1 MEFLRILEGIRTPFF
16 DTIIGLITRFGEETV
31 AIVVLCA
38 IFWCI
43 SKRTAYGIC
52 VAYFLSGLTVQGLK
66 IIFRIDRPW
75 IIDPAFNAVE
85 SAKAHAT
92 GYSFPSGHTQS
103 ATALFGSL
111 GVQVKK
117 IPFQIICFTLL
128 ILVGFSR
135 MYLGVHTPQDV
146 IASILITMMIVVL
159 AVRFFTGEKVS
170 KKRQLVLS
178 SILFLYV
185 AIVIVIAV
193 GLYSTGKI
201 EEKYLSDCLKAAGAG
216 LGFAV
221 GMFIE
226 RIYIDFSVNAKNYF
240 WQALKFILGIAGVL
254 IIKEGLKLIIGTGLI
269 VDTLRYFIMI
279 LWVIVFYPLIIKRFF
294 TAKPQLKTAEGKAQ
308 A

>member
-1 MEFLRILEGIRTPFF
+1 MEFLRILEGIRSPFL
-16 DTIIGLITRFGEETV
+16 DTVIALITMLGEETV
-31 AIVVLCA
+31 AIAVLCA

-43 SKRTAYGIC
+43 SKRIAYGIC
-52 VAYFLSGLTVQGLK
+52 VAYFLSGLTVQGMK

-75 IIDPAFNAVE
+75 IIDPGLKPVP
-85 SAKAHAT
+85 SALEHAT

-111 GVQVKK
+111 GTQIKNM
-117 IPFQIICFTLL
+117 PFQIVCFALL

-146 IASILITMMIVVL
+146 IASILITFMLVVL
-159 AVRFFTGEKVS
+159 AVRFFTGEKVGR
-170 KKRQLVLS
+170 KRQIILS
-178 SILFLYV
+178 SILVLYV
-185 AIVIVIAV
+185 AIIMVIAV

-240 WQALKFILGIAGVL
+240 WQALKFVLGIAGVL
-254 IIKEGLKLIIGTGLI
+254 IIKEGLKFIIGTGLV
-269 VDTLRYFIMI
+269 VDTIRYFIMI

-294 TAKPQLKTAEGKAQ
+294 TAIVSAKTEEEKVEV
-308 A
+308 